1 MFINYYY
8 DDYNFFISD
17 IAYIYSNTLKK
28 VIITNSK
35 NNKFKIND
43 IIVFINNFEIKS
55 LKDIELIFDNF
66 NYVNIIARREINPLL
81 NNTNYD
87 HIDILNEYF

>member
-1 MFINYYY
+1 MLINYYY

-17 IAYIYSNTLKK
+17 ITYIYSNTLKK

-81 NNTNYD
+81 NN
-87 HIDILNEYF
+87 ISILKIFL